1 MTTEVATGCICLKYR
16 IVEGKLGLCYEA
28 PMACMEILQLTK
40 EGAPSDECHNVGWSL
55 HATSCQGQ
63 PDEGGA
69 KNRLLA
75 MTAECCEQHCKA
87 AVPVAKE
94 EPPQA
99 SLALLAVSSLSP
111 EITTAGQFTCS
122 PNFSKEEKEAVSKIA
137 CCCESET
144 SFTYVDE
151 NTNHLNHTGSLAHR
165 SCCQDQEF
173 LPHPNPD
180 TEMPPE
186 WPYDPPSLVSEEE
199 DDAGSEAAGGKSIDY
214 SFISAILFLVIGI
227 LLVIVSYVVPRDVT
241 VDPSTVAAREMERLE
256 KKSARIGAHLD
267 RCVIA
272 GLCLLTLGGVVLSS
286 LLMLSMWKGELYR
299 RNRFAASK
307 ESAKL
312 YGSFNFRV
320 KSSASDNMELS
331 LVEEE
336 ALAVTS

>member
-1 MTTEVATGCICLKYR
+1 
-16 IVEGKLGLCYEA
+16 
-28 PMACMEILQLTK
+28 MEILQVTK
-40 EGAPSDECHNVGWSL
+40 DGAPSAEGHSVGLGL

-63 PDEGGA
+63 PDESGA
-69 KNRLLA
+69 KNRFLV

-87 AVPVAKE
+87 AVHEAKE
-94 EPPQA
+94 DAAQS
-99 SLALLAVSSLSP
+99 SLSLLAVSSLSP
-111 EITTAGQFTCS
+111 EITTMGHFTCS
-122 PNFSKEEKEAVSKIA
+122 NFSKGEKETAPQNA

-144 SFTYVDE
+144 SFTCVDE
-151 NTNHLNHTGSLAHR
+151 NTNHLNHPGSLVHR
-165 SCCQDQEF
+165 NCCQDQEF
-173 LPHPNPD
+173 LLHPEPD

-186 WPYDPPSLVSEEE
+186 WPHDPSSCISEEE

-214 SFISAILFLVIGI
+214 SFISAILFLVLGI

-286 LLMLSMWKGELYR
+286 LLMLQMWKGELYR

-320 KSSASDNMELS
+320 KSSTSDNMELS

>member
-1 MTTEVATGCICLKYR
+1 
-16 IVEGKLGLCYEA
+16 
-28 PMACMEILQLTK
+28 MEILQITK
-40 EGAPSDECHNVGWSL
+40 EGAPSAEGHGVGLGL
-55 HATSCQGQ
+55 HAISCQGH
-63 PDEGGA
+63 PDESGA
-69 KNRLLA
+69 KTTFLVV
-75 MTAECCEQHCKA
+75 TAECCEHHCKA
-87 AVPVAKE
+87 AVQEAKE
-94 EPPQA
+94 DVAQP
-99 SLALLAVSSLSP
+99 SLSLLAVSSLSP
-111 EITTAGQFTCS
+111 EITTMGHFTCS
-122 PNFSKEEKEAVSKIA
+122 SFSKGEKETAPQNA

-144 SFTYVDE
+144 SFTCLDE
-151 NTNHLNHTGSLAHR
+151 NTNHLNHPGSLVHR

-173 LPHPNPD
+173 LPHPEPD

-186 WPYDPPSLVSEEE
+186 WPHDPSSFISEEE

-214 SFISAILFLVIGI
+214 SFISAILFLVLGI

-286 LLMLSMWKGELYR
+286 LLMLQMWKGELYR

-320 KSSASDNMELS
+320 KTSTSDNMELS